1 MGCVLYL
8 DADRFYFSVEALE
21 RPELAGDP
29 RPIVIAHD
37 PREAPRAVVTTAN
50 DAARKLGITS
60 ALSALLALRRAPNA
74 LFLPPRHDL
83 YASYSRRLME
93 LLRSESQL
101 VQQNSIDE
109 AALSWEHQ
117 GFAPEP
123 ALRLRERIGREI
135 GLSVSLGLAPSP
147 LVGKMASEVAK
158 GEPSHL
164 RVVRPGEEPAF
175 LAPMPIRALIGV
187 GPKAEERLRG
197 VGVATIGDLQARELA
212 ELVEGFGQSY
222 GRYLHRACRG
232 EDDSELSDE
241 REPKSI
247 SAERTFDQD
256 TNDRRRLW
264 QELQGQ
270 AEEVAAR
277 LRHDELVAGEVA
289 IKVRYGSWE
298 TFTRQMR
305 LAQPT
310 DQAEA
315 LAAGAAALLRRH
327 WDRSRPIRLLGVRA
341 GRLMHRPAAVQA
353 TLPLDP

>member
-21 RPELAGDP
+21 RPELADDP

-37 PREAPRAVVTTAN
+37 PRAAPRAVVTTAN
-50 DAARKLGITS
+50 DAARRLGITS
-60 ALSALLALRRAPNA
+60 AQSALLALRRAPNA

-83 YASYSRRLME
+83 YASYSRRLMA
-93 LLRSESQL
+93 LLRSESHL

-109 AALSWEHQ
+109 AALAWEEH
-117 GFAPEP
+117 GFEP
-123 ALRLRERIGREI
+123 GPAVRLRERIGREI
-135 GLSVSLGLAPSP
+135 GLSVSLGLAASP

-158 GEPSHL
+158 GLPEHV
-164 RVVRPGEEPAF
+164 RVVRPGEEPSF
-175 LAPMPIRALIGV
+175 LAPLPIRALIGV
-187 GPKAEERLRG
+187 GPKAEERLNGIG
-197 VGVATIGDLQARELA
+197 VTTIGDLQGRALA
-212 ELVEGFGQSY
+212 ELVERFGQSH

-241 REPKSI
+241 RELKSV
-247 SAERTFDQD
+247 SAERTFDHD

-264 QELQGQ
+264 QEVQGQ

-277 LRHDELVAGEVA
+277 LRGEELVAGEVA
-289 IKVRYGSWE
+289 IKVRYATWE

-310 DQAEA
+310 DQADV

-327 WDRSRPIRLLGVRA
+327 WDRDRPIRLLGVRA
-341 GRLMHRPAAVQA
+341 GRLGHRPSAVQTA
-353 TLPLDP
+353 LPLEP